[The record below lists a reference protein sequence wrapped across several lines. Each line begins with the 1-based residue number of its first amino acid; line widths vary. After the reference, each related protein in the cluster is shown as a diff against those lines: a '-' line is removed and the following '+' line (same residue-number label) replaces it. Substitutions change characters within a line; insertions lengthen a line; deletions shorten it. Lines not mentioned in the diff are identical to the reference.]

1 MSTPTKYGI
10 AYSGM
15 ADIDQPVKV
24 LALQNHAN
32 SQVYAPTYR
41 EHCLSRL
48 PAEPTD
54 TEPEQEARPRSR
66 PGPGGTDPVLI
77 SKQGQRVVS
86 KQGVF
91 LPLRDRQAAES
102 ARPLRDLP

>member
-24 LALQNHAN
+24 LALQSHAN

-54 TEPEQEARPRSR
+54 
-66 PGPGGTDPVLI
+66 I
-77 SKQGQRVVS
+77 
-86 KQGVF
+86 
-91 LPLRDRQAAES
+91 
-102 ARPLRDLP
+102 